1 MTASRARLERHA
13 VLAFSLLTVLIS
25 WGCLALV
32 LGPGAFPASADRLES
47 VTAGLAILA
56 GPTLAALLL
65 TGILDGA
72 AGYRE
77 LRIRLLRWRVP
88 LGWYGVAL
96 LLAPVVSATT
106 SFGLALVAPK
116 YLPAILTSG
125 DMGGLLTA
133 AIASGIMIG
142 LFEELGWTGFA
153 APRLRRRHD
162 VLRTGLLL
170 GVVWGAWHFP
180 LFWEGRSFATT
191 LGLALLL
198 ARLFSWLPAFR
209 TLMVWIHDRTQS
221 LLVVVLMHVSLVMST
236 LLLQPAVTGTAL
248 LVYILV
254 WATVLWVAALAVT
267 RTARR
272 RHSARRPRPGMV

>member
-1 MTASRARLERHA
+1 MTALRARLERHA
-13 VLAFSLLTVLIS
+13 VLAYSVLTLLIS
-25 WGCLALV
+25 WGCLALA
-32 LGPGAFPASADRLES
+32 LGPRAFPASADQLES

-65 TGILDGA
+65 TSVLDGA
-72 AGYRE
+72 VG
-77 LRIRLLRWRVP
+77 LRSLRSRLLRWRVP
-88 LGWYGVAL
+88 LGWYAVAL
-96 LLAPVVSATT
+96 LIAPAVAAAT
-106 SFGLALVAPK
+106 SFGLALFAPN

-125 DMGGLLTA
+125 DQGGLLTA
-133 AIASGIMIG
+133 AVASGIMIG

-153 APRLRRRHD
+153 VPRLRQHHD
-162 VLRTGLLL
+162 ALRTGLLL

-180 LFWEGRSFATT
+180 LFWQRDSFVTT

-198 ARLFSWLPAFR
+198 ARLFSWLPPFR
-209 TLMVWIHDRTQS
+209 TLMVWVHERTDS

-236 LLLQPAVTGTAL
+236 LLLQPVVTGTSL

-254 WATVLWVAALAVT
+254 WSAILWAAALAVT
-267 RTARR
+267 MTARR